1 MSREAEE
8 LACKFHQTYERLAPD
23 FGYETREA
31 SAKPWNDVP
40 ENNRKLMTAV
50 CAELLD
56 LFAVVKID
64 KLREAL
70 MIIVN
75 ETSVAMESAEEPYRH
90 RYKEMR
96 DVAEIALGVDPDEA
110 DKEEAED
117 GPI

>member
-75 ETSVAMESAEEPYRH
+75 ETSLGIEFAEEPHLHNYRD
-90 RYKEMR
+90 MR
-96 DVAEIALGVDPDEA
+96 DVAEIALGVDPRQADE
-110 DKEEAED
+110 EEECQED
-117 GPI
+117 